1 MATSSS
7 GNLGTQQENTKESDL
22 TSAKAKPAT
31 PSKAELAAE
40 ELVAERLPDEVDS
53 TVETNT
59 DAVGEAVAQVIEAT
73 TFEEIL
79 TDGRVRID
87 AIDDQILEL
96 LVRRLEVAGTLLS
109 AKHVR
114 RIDPRDKRRQA
125 EIFNRLNRNVA
136 DLTTDNGVNLNE
148 HQIRELYELFIRFG
162 IESFRKNIIDGRHRR

>member
-1 MATSSS
+1 MPTSSS
-7 GNLGTQQENTKESDL
+7 GNLGTQQENTKETDL
-22 TSAKAKPAT
+22 TSSKAKPVKTEAT
-31 PSKAELAAE
+31 ETPEAEA
-40 ELVAERLPDEVDS
+40 
-53 TVETNT
+53 VETE
-59 DAVGEAVAQVIEAT
+59 AVEPTTEAVAEPTVAAE

-96 LVRRLEVAGTLLS
+96 IVRRIETAGTLLT

-125 EIFNRLNRNVA
+125 QIFNRLNGNAA
-136 DLTTDNGVNLNE
+136 DLTADNGVNLTE

-162 IESFRKNIIDGRHRR
+162 VESFRKNVIDGRRQR

>member
-1 MATSSS
+1 MPTSSS
-7 GNLGTQQENTKESDL
+7 GNLGTQQENTKETDL
-22 TSAKAKPAT
+22 TSSKAKAVKPVVT
-31 PSKAELAAE
+31 TETAEAE
-40 ELVAERLPDEVDS
+40 A
-53 TVETNT
+53 VEPTT
-59 DAVGEAVAQVIEAT
+59 EAVAEPTVAAE

-96 LVRRLEVAGTLLS
+96 IIRRMEVANTLLS

-125 EIFNRLNRNVA
+125 QIFNRLNGNAA
-136 DLTTDNGVNLNE
+136 DLTTDNGVNLNN

-162 IESFRKNIIDGRHRR
+162 IESFRKNIIDGRRRR

>member
-1 MATSSS
+1 MPTSSS
-7 GNLGTQQENTKESDL
+7 GNLGTQQENTKETDL
-22 TSAKAKPAT
+22 TSSKAKAVKPVVT
-31 PSKAELAAE
+31 TETAEAE
-40 ELVAERLPDEVDS
+40 A
-53 TVETNT
+53 VEPTT
-59 DAVGEAVAQVIEAT
+59 EAVVEPTTEAVAEPTVAAE

-96 LVRRLEVAGTLLS
+96 IIRRMEVANTLLS

-125 EIFNRLNRNVA
+125 QIFNRLNGNAA
-136 DLTTDNGVNLNE
+136 DLTTDNGVNLNN

-162 IESFRKNIIDGRHRR
+162 IESFRKNIIDGRRRR